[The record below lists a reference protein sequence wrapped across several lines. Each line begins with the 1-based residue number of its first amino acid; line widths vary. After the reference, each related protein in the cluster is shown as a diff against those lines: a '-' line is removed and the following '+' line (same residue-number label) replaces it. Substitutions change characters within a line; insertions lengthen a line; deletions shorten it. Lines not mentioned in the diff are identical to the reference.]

1 MRNAILITLCCF
13 ATAFSTLQAQSFGY
27 VNSQEL
33 LAGMEEVKAAES
45 NLVGF
50 RDQKQKLLQM
60 EIEKFQQE
68 LATLEQRNAAGEL
81 TPKQIEE
88 EQVRMQTE
96 QQRIGKMETDM
107 GQEIATRREKEFQ
120 PIFDKVNEAIEK
132 IAKEKSYQYVF
143 DAAAGGVILYAD
155 EKMDLTAE
163 VKAALAAMN

>member
-33 LAGMEEVKAAES
+33 LQGMEEVKAAES

-50 RDQKQKLLQM
+50 RDQKQKMLQM
-60 EIEKFQQE
+60 EIEKFQQQ
-68 LATLEQRNAAGEL
+68 LATLEKRNAEGDL

-88 EQVRMQTE
+88 EQARMQTE
-96 QQRIGKMETDM
+96 QQRIGKMESEM
-107 GQEIATRREKEFQ
+107 GQEIAARREKEFQ
-120 PIFDKVNEAIEK
+120 PIFDKVNAAIEK

-155 EKMDLTAE
+155 ESMNLTAE
-163 VKAALAAMN
+163 VKAAIAAM